1 MRTEQTYLL
10 ILFITLRL
18 FQKDIS
24 ELHSV
29 KDDSTYYAIK
39 YN

>member
-24 ELHSV
+24 ELHPV
-29 KDDSTYYAIK
+29 KDDSTYLCNKI
-39 YN
+39 